1 MLVGISVFFWTVS
14 RVGLKDWNCL
24 KRRDFHPTDFQ
35 SVFLFDPKIKGFQHC
50 LKPLC
55 FQRMYLTGSRA
66 TRIYQ
71 ELLAYI
77 GYFGC
82 ILPVP
87 HRGR

>member
-1 MLVGISVFFWTVS
+1 
-14 RVGLKDWNCL
+14 
-24 KRRDFHPTDFQ
+24 
-35 SVFLFDPKIKGFQHC
+35 
-50 LKPLC
+50 
-55 FQRMYLTGSRA
+55 MYLTGSRA

-87 HRGR
+87 IEEDEGFMKYEKHAF